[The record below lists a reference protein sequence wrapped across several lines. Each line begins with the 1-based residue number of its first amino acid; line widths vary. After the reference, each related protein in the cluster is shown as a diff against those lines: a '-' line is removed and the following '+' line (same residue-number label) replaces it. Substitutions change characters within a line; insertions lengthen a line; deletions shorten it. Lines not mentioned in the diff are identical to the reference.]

1 MDEREY
7 SPELQRKLAE
17 TATRSK
23 SFVSAAELAR
33 IWSGVAISSRQLGR
47 VVEALGAELV
57 AQRDAEVDAFT
68 HHHRQAE
75 GRDPHHELAV
85 VFVDGGR
92 VQIRDETWGVE
103 PEPGEKKGKFWRE
116 DKVARIQTMTAVCH
130 REDPC
135 PEPPRCFLDAAKL
148 ESLSAPAEPRDA
160 PKKDGESAGALAPP
174 PPAEPAERWT
184 PEPLVRT
191 CVATMRGIEDFRWM
205 VQAEAKRRHFFT
217 AEKRAF
223 VADGAPD
230 NWTTLHAKHFAD
242 FVPILDFLH
251 VAGYLHAAARALGS
265 VTLGCPWIRDVW
277 QGRAAT
283 VAGELARRL
292 SEAAGADDV
301 PKEHPLRPV
310 RDAAHYLT
318 AHADKV
324 DDPRYRRDG
333 LPCTSSLIESQIKE
347 FHARVK
353 GTEKFWNGENA
364 EAMLQLIAWT
374 LRDDGPTLRDHL
386 ESRPGHAF
394 RRRTTRAEPKTT
406 AA

>member
-1 MDEREY
+1 MKLDEREY

-57 AQRDAEVDAFT
+57 AKRDAEVEAFT
-68 HHHRQAE
+68 HHRRQAE
-75 GRDPHHELAV
+75 GPDPEHELAV

-103 PEPGEKKGKFWRE
+103 PGPGEKKGKFWRE
-116 DKVARIQTMTAVCH
+116 DKVARIQTMTSVCH

-148 ESLSAPAEPRDA
+148 ESLSAPDSRETPEVA
-160 PKKDGESAGALAPP
+160 GESAGTPAVS
-174 PPAEPAERWT
+174 PPAEPGERWT

-191 CVATMRGIEDFRWM
+191 CVATMRSIDDFRWM
-205 VQAEAKRRHFFT
+205 VQAEAKRRHFFS
-217 AEKRAF
+217 AQKRAF
-223 VADGAPD
+223 VADGAAY

-251 VAGYLHAAARALGS
+251 VAGYLHAAAQALGS
-265 VTLGCPWIRDVW
+265 VTLGCQWIRDVW

-292 SEAAGADDV
+292 FEAAGESDV
-301 PKEHPLRPV
+301 PKDHPLRPV
-310 RDAAHYLT
+310 RDAAHYLST
-318 AHADKV
+318 HADKV
-324 DDPRYRRDG
+324 DYPRYRREG

-353 GTEKFWNGENA
+353 GTEKFWNTENA
-364 EAMLQLIAWT
+364 EAMLQLIA
-374 LRDDGPTLRDHL
+374 
-386 ESRPGHAF
+386 
-394 RRRTTRAEPKTT
+394 
-406 AA
+406 